1 MADTT
6 KNIVYNISINE
17 KGKVKIDNLTKSFVS
32 ADNAVNKLTADLKK
46 QQQTMTETTT
56 KGLNPMIDKTG
67 LAGATIVELGR
78 TISDAN
84 YGIRGIANNL
94 SQLSTLFVTLI
105 STTGGFKNG
114 IMALKNAFM
123 GPLGIIVLFQI
134 AIALLEK
141 FSMEQEKA
149 KDKTDD
155 LTKSIDQQ
163 IKSFTI
169 LNKAVGEYN
178 LGGEALR
185 DTVALLSSEF
195 KEFDQAFQDLADNEF
210 KLTIFETDIFGE
222 SIKKIFEGEEAI
234 AKLTDTFTSLMEN
247 EREQILINNKL
258 RKIQSGERAKE
269 LLAQGSALTMR
280 SASIDTGKEEIKL
293 EAELKELLRERI
305 GLRRTLDDL
314 KRVEAARD
322 ISDLEEKIKLTFDL
336 QQAELEL
343 ENARVANFD
352 AESLRDDFVNQFKQ
366 QNIIERINA
375 EEQAALQQLDAYEED
390 IDNFFMY
397 QKRKADI
404 QNYFAEERAKHMMT
418 ELEALDILTNG
429 MARMFGEQSAIGKA
443 FAVANAT
450 INTYLGASQ
459 ALKDPTIPTALKP
472 VVMAGIIAAGL
483 GNVREILK
491 VDETGGGRLRG
502 GKGQATAPSIE
513 APDFNVV
520 GASPESQLAQS
531 VSRQQTQP
539 LRAFVVNKDIKDA
552 QELDRTID
560 FNRSLG

>member
-114 IMALKNAFM
+114 VMALKNAFM

-155 LTKSIDQQ
+155 LTKSIDKQ

-195 KEFDQAFQDLADNEF
+195 KEFDQAFQDLAENEF
-210 KLTIFETDIFGE
+210 KLTVFETDIFGD
-222 SIKKIFEGEEAI
+222 SIKKVYEGEEAI
-234 AKLTDTFTSLMEN
+234 AKLTETFTSLMDN
-247 EREQILINNKL
+247 ERKEILINQQL
-258 RKIQSGERAKE
+258 EDA
-269 LLAQGSALTMR
+269 
-280 SASIDTGKEEIKL
+280 TGKKKIEL
-293 EAELKELLRERI
+293 EGELKELLRDRI
-305 GLRRTLDDL
+305 GLRKILDDL
-314 KRVEAARD
+314 KRVEGARD

-336 QQAELEL
+336 QQAEVEL
-343 ENARVANFD
+343 EDARVASAD
-352 AESLRDDFVNQFKQ
+352 AEAERDAFVSQFKQ
-366 QNIIERINA
+366 QSIIDRINA
-375 EEQAALQQLDAYEED
+375 EEQAALQQLDAYERD
-390 IDNFFMY
+390 IDNFYMY
-397 QKRKADI
+397 QKQKTEI
-404 QNYFAEERAKHMMT
+404 QNYFAEERAKYMMN
-418 ELEALDILTNG
+418 ELEALEILTMG

-459 ALKDPTIPTALKP
+459 VLKDDTIPIPLKP

-502 GKGQATAPSIE
+502 GGGRASAPTVE
-513 APDFNVV
+513 APEFNVV

-552 QELDRTID
+552 EELDRTID

>member
-1 MADTT
+1 
-6 KNIVYNISINE
+6 
-17 KGKVKIDNLTKSFVS
+17 
-32 ADNAVNKLTADLKK
+32 
-46 QQQTMTETTT
+46 MTETTT

-114 IMALKNAFM
+114 VMALKNAFM

-155 LTKSIDQQ
+155 LTKSIDKQ

-195 KEFDQAFQDLADNEF
+195 KEFDQAFQDLAENEF
-210 KLTIFETDIFGE
+210 KLTVFETDIFGD
-222 SIKKIFEGEEAI
+222 SIKKVYEGEEAI
-234 AKLTDTFTSLMEN
+234 AKLTETFTSLMDN
-247 EREQILINNKL
+247 ERKEILINQQL
-258 RKIQSGERAKE
+258 EDA
-269 LLAQGSALTMR
+269 
-280 SASIDTGKEEIKL
+280 TGKKKIEL
-293 EAELKELLRERI
+293 EGELKELLRDRI
-305 GLRRTLDDL
+305 GLRKILDDL
-314 KRVEAARD
+314 KRVEGARD

-336 QQAELEL
+336 QQAEVEL
-343 ENARVANFD
+343 EDARVASAD
-352 AESLRDDFVNQFKQ
+352 AEAERDAFVSQFKQ
-366 QNIIERINA
+366 QSIIDRINA

-390 IDNFFMY
+390 IDNFYMY
-397 QKRKADI
+397 QKQKTEI
-404 QNYFAEERAKHMMT
+404 QNYFAEERAKYMMN
-418 ELEALDILTNG
+418 ELEALEILTMG

-459 ALKDPTIPTALKP
+459 VLKDDTIPTPLKP

-502 GKGQATAPSIE
+502 GGGRASAPTVE
-513 APDFNVV
+513 APEFNVV

-552 QELDRTID
+552 EELDRTID

>member
-46 QQQTMTETTT
+46 QQQTMAETTT

-105 STTGGFKNG
+105 STTGGFRNG
-114 IMALKNAFM
+114 MMALKNAFM

-155 LTKSIDQQ
+155 LTKSIDKQ
-163 IKSFTI
+163 IKSFSI
-169 LNKAVGEYN
+169 LNKAVGQYN

-185 DTVALLSSEF
+185 DTVKLLSSEF
-195 KEFDQAFQDLADNEF
+195 KEFDQAFQDLAENDF
-210 KLTIFETDIFGE
+210 KLVVFETDIFGE
-222 SIKKIFEGEEAI
+222 SIKKVYEGEEAI
-234 AKLTDTFTSLMEN
+234 AKLTETFTSLMEN
-247 EREQILINNKL
+247 ERKEILINQQL
-258 RKIQSGERAKE
+258 EDA
-269 LLAQGSALTMR
+269 
-280 SASIDTGKEEIKL
+280 TGKKKIEL
-293 EAELKELLRERI
+293 EGELRELLRERI
-305 GLRRTLDDL
+305 GLRKILDDL
-314 KRVEAARD
+314 KRVEGAKD

-343 ENARVANFD
+343 EDARVAISD
-352 AESLRDDFVNQFKQ
+352 AEAERDAFVSQFKQ
-366 QNIIERINA
+366 QSIIDRINA

-390 IDNFFMY
+390 IDNFYMY
-397 QKRKADI
+397 QKQKTEI
-404 QNYFAEERAKHMMT
+404 QNYFAEERAKYMMN
-418 ELEALDILTNG
+418 ELEALEILTMG
-429 MARMFGEQSAIGKA
+429 MARLFGEQSAIGKA

-459 ALKDPTIPTALKP
+459 VLKDDTIPTPLKP

-502 GKGQATAPSIE
+502 GQASAPNVE

-531 VSRQQTQP
+531 VSAQQTKP
-539 LRAFVVNKDIKDA
+539 LRAFVVLKDIQDA
-552 QELDRTID
+552 TNTYDTISD
-560 FNRSLG
+560 NVGL

>member
-1 MADTT
+1 MADNT

-46 QQQTMTETTT
+46 QQQTMAETTT

-105 STTGGFKNG
+105 STTGGFRNG
-114 IMALKNAFM
+114 VMALKNAFM

-141 FSMEQEKA
+141 FSMEQDKA
-149 KDKTDD
+149 KEKTDD
-155 LTKSIDQQ
+155 LTKSIDKQ
-163 IKSFTI
+163 IRSFTI

-195 KEFDQAFQDLADNEF
+195 KEFDQAFQDLAENDF
-210 KLTIFETDIFGE
+210 KLVVFETDIFGE
-222 SIKKIFEGEEAI
+222 SIKKVYEGEEAI
-234 AKLTDTFTSLMEN
+234 AKLTETFTSLMEN
-247 EREQILINNKL
+247 ERKEILINQQL
-258 RKIQSGERAKE
+258 EDA
-269 LLAQGSALTMR
+269 
-280 SASIDTGKEEIKL
+280 TGKKKIKL
-293 EAELKELLRERI
+293 EGELKELLRDRI
-305 GLRRTLDDL
+305 GLRKILDDL
-314 KRVEAARD
+314 KKVEGARD

-336 QQAELEL
+336 KEAEAELED
-343 ENARVANFD
+343 ARVIDAD
-352 AESLRDDFVNQFKQ
+352 AEVLRDAFVTKFKQ

-375 EEQAALQQLDAYEED
+375 EERAAIEQLNAYEED
-390 IDNFFMY
+390 IDNFFIY

-404 QNYFAEERAKHMMT
+404 QNYFAEERAKYMKQ
-418 ELEALDILTNG
+418 ELDVIAEFTYAMALL
-429 MARMFGEQSAIGKA
+429 FGEQSAIGKA
-443 FAVANAT
+443 FAIATAT
-450 INTYLGASQ
+450 IDTYVAANQ
-459 ALKDPTIPTALKP
+459 ALKDPLIPTAVKP
-472 VVMAGIIAAGL
+472 IAVAGIIALGL
-483 GNVREILK
+483 ANVRKILE

-502 GKGQATAPSIE
+502 GQATATAVE

-531 VSRQQTQP
+531 ISGQQEKP